1 MMNLY
6 DVAQI
11 ELEIDRIAEANEGEI
26 PEEKLQELVLA
37 QTQSIMQIEKLCRYL
52 KHLEQFQE
60 MADEEIKRIGHLK
73 QQADNRMKSIKHYLT
88 PYVVARGKFDCGTFR
103 LSTRKSTRVEIDEDF
118 NVKEYMREKITY
130 SPDKEKIKEVITSGG
145 MIPGARI
152 VESDNLQIK

>member
-1 MMNLY
+1 MNIY
-6 DVAQI
+6 DVAAI
-11 ELEIDRIAEANEGEI
+11 ELEIDRIAEANDGEI
-26 PEEKLQELVLA
+26 PDELLMELVVK
-37 QTQSIMQIEKLCRYL
+37 QTESLVQIEKLCRYI

-73 QQADNRMKSIKHYLT
+73 QQADNRMKSIKRYLT
-88 PYVVARGKFDCGTFR
+88 PYVMAKGKFDAGMFK

-118 NVKEYMREKITY
+118 NVKEYMREKITL
-130 SPDKEKIKEVITSGG
+130 SPDKEKIKETITSGG